1 MGGQAAV
8 APRAPRRPRG
18 ALTLTDAELVE
29 RALAGV
35 EDGYRG
41 LVTRYQRP
49 VYNLL
54 AQMLRNPAL
63 AEELAQETFLRAFS
77 RLRTY
82 DSSYR
87 FVNWILRIAHNLAV
101 DAVRRRVPVEVT
113 ADDPDAPVVA
123 SRVLH
128 APDPG
133 PDPGREAE
141 RRQLSRALDEALG
154 RLRPEYRR
162 LVVLRYHEELG
173 HEDIAE
179 ITGLPVGTVKS
190 YLHRAR
196 AEMARHL
203 EAAGWGTAPLV
214 QPPAPSPRRT

>member
-1 MGGQAAV
+1 
-8 APRAPRRPRG
+8 
-18 ALTLTDAELVE
+18 
-29 RALAGV
+29 
-35 EDGYRG
+35 
-41 LVTRYQRP
+41 VTRYQRP

-82 DSSYR
+82 DPSYR

-101 DAVRRRVPVEVT
+101 DALRKRAPVEVS
-113 ADDPDAPVVA
+113 ADDESAPEVA
-123 SRVLH
+123 LGLAR
-128 APDPG
+128 AADPG
-133 PDPGREAE
+133 ADAGREAE
-141 RRQLSRALDEALG
+141 RRQLARALADALG

-162 LVVLRYHEELG
+162 LVVLRYQQELG
-173 HEDIAE
+173 HEEIAT
-179 ITGLPVGTVKS
+179 ITRLPVGTVKS

-203 EAAGWGTAPLV
+203 EAAGWGVV
-214 QPPAPSPRRT
+214 QPPGRSDRRT